1 MQGDSPR
8 VAHCAHVDT
17 DSAGVAPP
25 RCSSLTDDGGCV
37 PMQYIGL
44 RARAT
49 PYQLRVAVAVQ
60 CASAGDIIRII
71 GHCAVSE
78 HRRGRFAPSPRP
90 YLYGYR
96 HRPWLRTGYQRWA
109 LHLTCR

>member
-1 MQGDSPR
+1 
-8 VAHCAHVDT
+8 
-17 DSAGVAPP
+17 
-25 RCSSLTDDGGCV
+25 
-37 PMQYIGL
+37 MQYIGL

-78 HRRGRFAPSPRP
+78 HRRGRFAPPPRP
-90 YLYGYR
+90 YQRGVGTAPGYGQATSVD
-96 HRPWLRTGYQRWA
+96 HCT
-109 LHLTCR
+109 LHVGWCAW